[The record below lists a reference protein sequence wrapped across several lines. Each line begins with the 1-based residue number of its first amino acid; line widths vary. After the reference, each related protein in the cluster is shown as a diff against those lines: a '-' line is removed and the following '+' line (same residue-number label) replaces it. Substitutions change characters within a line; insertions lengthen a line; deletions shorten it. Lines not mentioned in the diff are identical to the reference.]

1 MKDYEINDE
10 TMALIQ
16 LGEEKTK
23 IIEEDN
29 EYVVNKSAYSIMDES
44 CKYFGSSYLGRV
56 EGSRN
61 MIGYEYKLPIIVEE
75 SRKLIFFPTS
85 SPTSDDCSWISL
97 KHVNNIEKASDNTV
111 LVFKNGTKIKLNVSK
126 ASFNNQL
133 LRSTRLESV
142 LNARKEK

>member
-23 IIEEDN
+23 IIEEDK
-29 EYVVNKSAYSIMDES
+29 EYVIDKSAYSIMDDS

-56 EGSRN
+56 EGSKN

-85 SPTSDDCSWISL
+85 SPYSEDCSWISL
-97 KHVNNIEKASDNTV
+97 KHVDNIEKNDNNTI
-111 LVFKNGTKIKLNVSK
+111 LVFKNGTKVKLNVSK

>member
-23 IIEEDN
+23 IIEEDK
-29 EYVVNKSAYSIMDES
+29 EYVIDKSAYSIMDDS
-44 CKYFGSSYLGRV
+44 CKYFGSSYSGRV
-56 EGSRN
+56 EGSKN

-85 SPTSDDCSWISL
+85 SPYSDDCSWISL
-97 KHVNNIEKASDNTV
+97 KHVDNIEKNDNNTI
-111 LVFKNGTKIKLNVSK
+111 LVFKNGTKVKLNVSK

>member
-1 MKDYEINDE
+1 MKEYEINDE

-16 LGEEKTK
+16 LGEDKTK
-23 IIEEDN
+23 IIEEN
-29 EYVVNKSAYSIMDES
+29 KEYVVNKNAYSIMDDS
-44 CKYFGSSYLGRV
+44 CKYFGSSYVGRV
-56 EGSRN
+56 EGSKN

-85 SPTSDDCSWISL
+85 SPNSEDCSWISL
-97 KHVNNIEKASDNTV
+97 KHVDDVEKNTESTI
-111 LVFKNGTKIKLNVSK
+111 LRFKNGSKVKLNISK

-142 LNARKEK
+142 LNARKEN

>member
-16 LGEEKTK
+16 LGDEKTK
-23 IIEEDN
+23 IIEEDH
-29 EYVVNKSAYSIMDES
+29 EYVINKSAYSIMDES

-56 EGSRN
+56 EGSKN

-75 SRKLIFFPTS
+75 SRKIIFFPTS
-85 SPTSDDCSWISL
+85 SPYSDDCSWISL
-97 KHVNNIEKASDNTV
+97 KHVDNIEKNDNNTI
-111 LVFKNGTKIKLNVSK
+111 LVFKNGTKVKLNVSK

-142 LNARKEK
+142 LNARKEN

>member
-23 IIEEDN
+23 IIEEDK
-29 EYVVNKSAYSIMDES
+29 EYVIDKSAYSIMDDR

-56 EGSRN
+56 EGSKN

-85 SPTSDDCSWISL
+85 SPYSEDCSWISL
-97 KHVNNIEKASDNTV
+97 KHVDNIEKNDNNTI
-111 LVFKNGTKIKLNVSK
+111 LVFKNGTKVKLNVSK

>member
-85 SPTSDDCSWISL
+85 SPSSDDCSWISL
-97 KHVNNIEKASDNTV
+97 KHVNNIEKTSDNTV